1 MTRVLFWNIENFG
14 LNKIYSTSLKRQRGH
29 GGLTDAQA
37 ALQRRAVINAVNAAA
52 QADIIVI
59 VEVSS
64 GDNAPNALA
73 SQTGGVEAMV
83 YIQNR
88 FNNALAPLPGGWGLV
103 PPLYTGTGGRAETV
117 GILYRRTDNA
127 GTIVRYFTGPNIWT
141 GGYAGL
147 SRDPALG
154 LLPVAYPTPAMVGG
168 GTDFN
173 AMLVPPGYGGVR
185 AIPGGALHNAGLNEN
200 VVAARIAFNDTL
212 GARIAFG
219 GMREPFMAT
228 FTETNAAGVVQRNLT
243 IFGIHSPPQGVAATN
258 YMATLATMQDIMGPL
273 GANETRII
281 GGDFNL
287 NLFTAN
293 GTASGAY
300 APLTAGAGNYTLL
313 VAPTAV
319 GIPANV
325 DQYVGY
331 FSTHIR
337 GKVKTA
343 ASKFL
348 WSDVGGAG
356 LSSYPGYGYVGSN
369 FVAAPFYAIDNVL
382 VWPHQGPPYNYNT
395 TIMNPVVGTPMNAV
409 AMPPD
414 NPPFGALVL
423 ASQFGAPGGAWPAA
437 PTAANFPGIGG
448 ASNLTSWANYGR
460 IRNTSDHFGVVANV

>member
-14 LNKIYSTSLKRQRGH
+14 INKIYSTSLKRQRGH

-37 ALQRRAVINAVNAAA
+37 AMQRRGVINASFGAA
-52 QADIIVI
+52 QPDIIVV

-64 GDNAPNALA
+64 GDNAPNTLA

-83 YIQNR
+83 FIQNR
-88 FNNALAPLPGGWGLV
+88 LNHPMVAVPGGWGLV
-103 PPLYTGTGGRAETV
+103 PPLYIGTGGRAETI
-117 GILYRRTDNA
+117 GILYRRSNNA
-127 GTIVRYFTGPNIWT
+127 GTVFRYFTGPNTWT

-147 SRDPALG
+147 SVDPALG
-154 LLPVAYPTPAMVGG
+154 IAPVAYPVPAMVGG

-200 VVAARIAFNDTL
+200 VVAARIAFDDTL
-212 GARIAFG
+212 GAAINFNG
-219 GMREPFMAT
+219 LREPFMAT
-228 FTETNAAGVVQRNLT
+228 FTEANAMGAVLRNLT

-287 NLFTAN
+287 NLFAAN
-293 GTASGAY
+293 GTPSGAY
-300 APLTAGAGNYTLL
+300 NPLLPGAGNYTLL
-313 VAPTAV
+313 VAPTAG
-319 GIPANV
+319 GIPVNV
-325 DQYVGY
+325 DQYIGY

-337 GKVKTA
+337 GKLKTA
-343 ASKFL
+343 TSKFL

-382 VWPHQGPPYNYNT
+382 VWPHQAAPYNYST
-395 TIMNPVVGTPMNAV
+395 TIMNSVAGTPMNAV

-414 NPPFGALVL
+414 NPPFGTLAL
-423 ASQFGAPGGAWPAA
+423 ASQFGAPGGPWPAA

-448 ASNLTSWANYGR
+448 ASNLTGWANYGK
-460 IRNTSDHFGVVANV
+460 IRNTSDHFGVFANV